1 MNILHVS
8 AVKSWGGGEN
18 HIENLCRELTIINP
32 KINNTILCAKGGLFQ
47 KKLNLDKIPH
57 LAVKLA
63 FKMDPRFSLKVIDIC
78 KSRKIDLLHIHDST
92 ALTLCIMGDHL
103 ADLPPFIF
111 SKKTTFPIRP
121 RKQTLYK
128 YNYEKIKKILCVSEA
143 TKKMTAEM
151 VLRPEKLACIYH
163 GTHVHCEENNSPLQL
178 RTKLKL
184 KEDIKLIGNIANHNW
199 PKDLETLIL
208 TANEV
213 INIQRKEDIHF
224 VQIGA
229 YTNRTAAY
237 LKKIK
242 DLALQ
247 DHISFIGKVSNASA
261 LIPQFN
267 ISLMTS
273 KSEGIPQFI
282 YESFLKKIPVISTNV
297 GGISEIIEHNKN
309 GLLADAGDYRIL
321 ANLITELLNDPEKSN
336 RFATFSYKLVL
347 EKYTTEIMAQ
357 KTLNQYKTVL
367 HGRYY

>member
-18 HIENLCRELTIINP
+18 HIENLCRELEVLSTEIS
-32 KINNTILCAKGGLFQ
+32 NTVLCVKDGLFHE
-47 KKLNLDKIPH
+47 KLNQSNIQH
-57 LAVKLA
+57 TAVKLA
-63 FKMDPRFSLKVIDIC
+63 FKMDPRFSMKIVELC
-78 KSRKIDLLHIHDST
+78 KSKKIDLLHIHDST

-128 YNYEKIKKILCVSEA
+128 YNYKKIKKILCVSEA
-143 TKKMTAEM
+143 TKKMAAEM

-163 GTHVHCEENNSPLQL
+163 GTNVHCEENNSPLQL

-184 KEDIKLIGNIANHNW
+184 KKDIKLIGNIANHNW
-199 PKDLETLIL
+199 PKDLETFIL

-213 INIQRKEDIHF
+213 INIQQKEDIHF

-229 YTNRTAAY
+229 FTNRTAAY

-242 DLALQ
+242 DLALE
-247 DHISFIGKVSNASA
+247 DHISFIGKVSNAAA

-297 GGISEIIEHNKN
+297 GGISEIIEHNNN
-309 GLLADAGDYRIL
+309 GLLADAGDYRTL
-321 ANLITELLNDPEKSN
+321 ANFITELLNDPEKSN
-336 RFATFSYKLVL
+336 QFTAFSYKLVL

-357 KTLNQYKTVL
+357 KTLTQYKTVL
-367 HGRYY
+367 HGR